1 MLATGILTPLA
12 KTSGFGSVSD
22 YLTKSTDEI
31 ATCLQWAAQKGSV
44 SDTPG
49 KEEKRQRQCK
59 AGKSAE
65 KRRSPL
71 RRSSAPAFVRGEA
84 KRIVKMM
91 KSPCSPDSPDGAGK
105 RRSVRLQ
112 AIYESSS
119 IPMRG
124 GSSRWCLRPPKPA
137 TLSPGATKP
146 NRRYDSVGNSS
157 DESEHCDAIFTVD
170 VNRRTAHQQER
181 MSNSLAKLS
190 FENSTV
196 SKPSYSSSEE
206 SDSDEGDDGW
216 IRRQLELSS
225 LKEKWQS
232 QQKEQKEED
241 QRRARDERLHMQA
254 QRRTEKEK
262 RKKEKEERRQLKVQE
277 RLLKQ
282 EELRRLLEEKK
293 QQRIAERLSREDELK
308 KLKEQ
313 KREEKR
319 RLQTALSVSLTSPKL
334 ASSPRSEIA
343 GNQSEHDL
351 PLLPVF
357 TSPIQGSVEQVLE
370 VMVFVNCFKDVLGIP
385 GFQDIGEAS
394 MSATCTTAKPP
405 HKRPFGNTITISHPI
420 QLKQILFLHHS
431 IQVRCT

>member
-31 ATCLQWAAQKGSV
+31 ATCLQWAAQKGTV
-44 SDTPG
+44 GDTPG
-49 KEEKRQRQCK
+49 KEEKQQRQYK
-59 AGKSAE
+59 AGKSAD

-71 RRSSAPAFVRGEA
+71 HRSSAPACVQQQA
-84 KRIVKMM
+84 KLTAKVT
-91 KSPCSPDSPDGAGK
+91 KSPRSPDSPDEAGK

-112 AIYESSS
+112 AISESSP

-137 TLSPGATKP
+137 TFSPGATKA

-170 VNRRTAHQQER
+170 VNRLTVHQQEK
-181 MSNSLAKLS
+181 MSTSPDRLAKLS
-190 FENSTV
+190 FDNSTT
-196 SKPSYSSSEE
+196 SKPLYSSSEG

-216 IRRQLELSS
+216 MRRQLELSS

-232 QQKEQKEED
+232 QQKEQKEEGL
-241 QRRARDERLHMQA
+241 RRARDERLHMQA
-254 QRRTEKEK
+254 QRRREKEK
-262 RKKEKEERRQLKVQE
+262 REKEKKERRQLKVQE

-293 QQRIAERLSREDELK
+293 QQRIAERLSKEDELK

-319 RLQTALSVSLTSPKL
+319 RLQTALSVSLTSPNR
-334 ASSPRSEIA
+334 ASSPRSEKA
-343 GNQSEHDL
+343 RNQSEHDL

-385 GFQDIGEAS
+385 GFQDIGEGS
-394 MSATCTTAKPP
+394 KSSACTTVTPP
-405 HKRPFGNTITISHPI
+405 TIRRPLGGT
-420 QLKQILFLHHS
+420 L
-431 IQVRCT
+431 

>member
-31 ATCLQWAAQKGSV
+31 ATCLQWAAQKGTI

-49 KEEKRQRQCK
+49 KEEKRQRQYK
-59 AGKSAE
+59 DGKSADE
-65 KRRSPL
+65 RRSPL
-71 RRSSAPAFVRGEA
+71 RRSSAPACVREEA
-84 KRIVKMM
+84 KITVKVM
-91 KSPCSPDSPDGAGK
+91 KSPRSPDSPDEAGR

-112 AIYESSS
+112 AISESS
-119 IPMRG
+119 PTHMRS

-137 TLSPGATKP
+137 TSSPGAAKP

-170 VNRRTAHQQER
+170 VNRRTAHQQDK
-181 MSNSLAKLS
+181 MSISPGRLS
-190 FENSTV
+190 FDNSTV
-196 SKPSYSSSEE
+196 CKPSYSSSEG

-216 IRRQLELSS
+216 MRRQLELSS

-232 QQKEQKEED
+232 QRKEQKEEGI
-241 QRRARDERLHMQA
+241 RRARDERLHMRA
-254 QRRTEKEK
+254 QRRREKEK
-262 RKKEKEERRQLKVQE
+262 REKEKEERRQLKVQE

-293 QQRIAERLSREDELK
+293 QQRIAERLSKEDELK

-319 RLQTALSVSLTSPKL
+319 RLQTALSVSLTNPNL
-334 ASSPRSEIA
+334 ASSPRSEKA
-343 GNQSEHDL
+343 ANQSEHDL
-351 PLLPVF
+351 PLLPAF
-357 TSPIQGSVEQVLE
+357 TSPIQGSMEQVLE

-385 GFQDIGEAS
+385 GFQDIGEGS
-394 MSATCTTAKPP
+394 KSSACTTVTPP
-405 HKRPFGNTITISHPI
+405 HNRPFGGNTIIVCPS
-420 QLKQILFLHHS
+420 
-431 IQVRCT
+431 V